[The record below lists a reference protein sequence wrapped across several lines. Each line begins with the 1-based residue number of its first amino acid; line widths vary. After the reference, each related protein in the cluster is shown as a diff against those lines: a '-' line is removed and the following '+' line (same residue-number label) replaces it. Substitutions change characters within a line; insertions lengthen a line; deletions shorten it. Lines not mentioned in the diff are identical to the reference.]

1 MGTARDIDLKTGG
14 TATFRK
20 SETHS
25 GHQSWAEGPHVAMHA
40 AGVTLM
46 RGDFALVA
54 DAIDTPASP
63 PPRAPEPGIRI
74 EPQRRASAP
83 LTWPLVAAD
92 QCALWMRG
100 LLN

>member
-25 GHQSWAEGPHVAMHA
+25 GHVAMHA